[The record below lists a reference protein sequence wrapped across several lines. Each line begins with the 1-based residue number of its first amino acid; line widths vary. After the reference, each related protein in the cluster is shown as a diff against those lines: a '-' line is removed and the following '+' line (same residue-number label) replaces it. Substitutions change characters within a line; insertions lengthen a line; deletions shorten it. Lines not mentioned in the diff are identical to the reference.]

1 MPFVN
6 LNGTTLHYQVKGEGI
21 PIIFIHP
28 PLLTKAN
35 FNYQVAQLSGMY
47 KVITFDIRG
56 HGHSVASYP
65 QSLTYPLIVE
75 DIKQL
80 LDHLN
85 IQQAYV
91 CGYST
96 GGSIAM
102 EALLT
107 YPDRF
112 YGAML
117 ISAMSEVS
125 DLYLRTRIKLAVS
138 MCKLKVKNTLIYAI
152 CRGNSDR
159 SSTFYQLS
167 KDAKLGKIV
176 NWRQYY
182 QYSIDYNCTDRL
194 GQIKQPMLLIYGKKD
209 RSFYRYAD
217 ILERR
222 LPNNKLVLIRG
233 VSHQIPTK
241 AALSMNEII
250 RQWLSIVHKA
260 THEPITEDVGAMIVD
275 YAAMKSDTNSK
286 EAISD
291 F

>member
-6 LNGTTLHYQVKGEGI
+6 LNGTTLHYQVKGDGL

-35 FNYQVAQLSGMY
+35 FNYQVAQLSGIY

-56 HGHSVASYP
+56 HGHSVASHQ

-80 LDHLN
+80 MDHLL
-85 IQQAYV
+85 IQQAYI

-96 GGSIAM
+96 GGSIAL
-102 EALLT
+102 EAILT

-112 YGAML
+112 YGGML
-117 ISAMSEVS
+117 VSAMSEVN
-125 DLYLRTRIKLAVS
+125 DYYLRARIKLAVS
-138 MCKLKVKNTLIYAI
+138 MCKLKAKNALVYAI
-152 CRGNSDR
+152 CRGNADR
-159 SSTFYQLS
+159 SHTFYQLS
-167 KDAKLGKIV
+167 RDAKLGKIT

-182 QYSIDYNCTDRL
+182 KYSLVYNCTDRL
-194 GQIKQPMLLIYGKKD
+194 GEISKPMLLIYGKKD

-217 ILERR
+217 ILERK
-222 LPNNKLVLIRG
+222 LPMNKLVLIQG

-241 AALSMNEII
+241 AAQSMEEII
-250 RQWLSIVHKA
+250 KQWLSIVHKVNHVS
-260 THEPITEDVGAMIVD
+260 TTEGLEPIIVASEVMGANVD
-275 YAAMKSDTNSK
+275 NK